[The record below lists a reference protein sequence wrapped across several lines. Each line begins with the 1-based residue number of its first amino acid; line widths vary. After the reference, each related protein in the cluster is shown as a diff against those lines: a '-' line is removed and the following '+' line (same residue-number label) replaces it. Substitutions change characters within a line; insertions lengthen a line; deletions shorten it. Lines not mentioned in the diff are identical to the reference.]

1 MVNSMHQ
8 HIDFVGQSSNSH
20 LPFTQLYGIQMAE
33 SKLLMQVI
41 CMTNY
46 ANLSPVQQ
54 LQDMVQGRLCGL

>member
-8 HIDFVGQSSNSH
+8 HIDCIGQDSNSH
-20 LPFTQLYGIQMAE
+20 LPFTPLYGIQMAKI
-33 SKLLMQVI
+33 KLRMQVI

-54 LQDMVQGRLCGL
+54 LQDMVQGRLGGL